1 MSAGADWTVKVWD
14 TKTSSPI
21 LSLDLGM
28 PVVDVNFAPYSSTIL
43 ACSTLEKCIVYDLH
57 VDKHGK
63 RAEQKPTKQPK
74 LTNLAFNPYEPTI
87 LIGDDHGGSTLIKLN
102 NNLYKTERPKE
113 YETMT

>member
-1 MSAGADWTVKVWD
+1 
-14 TKTSSPI
+14 
-21 LSLDLGM
+21 M

-43 ACSTLEKCIVYDLH
+43 ACATLEKCIVYDLH

-102 NNLYKTERPKE
+102 NTLYKIERPKE
-113 YETMT
+113 FENITQNEYERMKMESILNL